1 MKLQKAD
8 QRGQYAVDPAQLL
21 AQLNPQQR
29 QAVICTEGPLLVLA
43 GAGSGK
49 TRVLTYRIAY
59 LIAKGVAPQHI
70 LALTFTNKAAGEMRE
85 RVEQL
90 LSATIRLPWIGTF
103 HSIFARLLR
112 QQAEKLG
119 YTSAFTI
126 YDEQDS
132 RSVVRE
138 ILEHLRI
145 SPKEYSPE
153 RIAALISRAKNAM
166 ISWQEFTRKVRNPVE
181 EVAAQVYQLYEQRLR
196 QNNAMDFDD
205 LLLNMIHLLEHFP
218 DVLQHYQQQF
228 RYILVDEYQD
238 TNAAQFRVLS
248 LLAQSH
254 RNLCVVGDDAQSIYG
269 WRGADITNILEFQKH
284 FPDATVI
291 RLEQNYRSTQTI
303 LDAANAVI
311 QHNRHQL
318 KKKLWTE
325 HQQGEPITVLEAY
338 DERDEAEK
346 IIGFIEDEVRKG
358 RQYQEI
364 AVLYRI
370 NALSQVLEESFR
382 RRGIPYQIVSGLS
395 FYRRKEVKDTLA
407 YLRLLVNP
415 QDQSSL
421 LRVINEPNRGIGRKT
436 LEVVRQIAAQRRQP
450 LFTVLAEG
458 ATIDALGSRAKRA
471 IANFVDMVRFYQQQ
485 LQQAALP
492 EVARRYIE
500 ATGLLAYYQSKG
512 GEEAYEREQNIQRVL
527 DHIAEYAQQHPE
539 ATLEEYLQEM
549 ALVEALD
556 EADME
561 ADRVNMLTLHA
572 AKGLEFPVVCI
583 VAMEKSIFPLPRSYQ
598 EPRELEEERRLFY
611 VGITRAKQKLYLSYA
626 RYRFQ
631 RGQRLP
637 TLPSPFLQEIPEHLV
652 QFQSDRQT
660 ATTRRFGSERKS
672 SPPPDRSPYRTGMK
686 VKHPVFG
693 VGTILGKR
701 YAGDRE
707 ILVVSFRRQ
716 GIKSLVPEYARLEIL
731 RK

>member
-8 QRGQYAVDPAQLL
+8 QRGQYAIDPEQLL
-21 AQLNPQQR
+21 VQLNPQQR
-29 QAVICTEGPLLVLA
+29 QAVVCTEGPLLVLA

-59 LIAKGVAPQHI
+59 LIAQGVAPQHI

-90 LSATIRLPWIGTF
+90 LSAAIRLPWIGTF

-138 ILEHLRI
+138 ILDHLRI

-166 ISWQEFTRKVRNPVE
+166 ISWQEFARKVRNPVE

-228 RYILVDEYQD
+228 QYILVDEYQD

-421 LRVINEPNRGIGRKT
+421 LRIINEPNRGIGRKT

-485 LQQAALP
+485 LQQTALP

-512 GEEAYEREQNIQRVL
+512 SEEAYEREQNIQRVL

-549 ALVEALD
+549 ALVESLD

-598 EPRELEEERRLFY
+598 EPKELEEERRLFY
-611 VGITRAKQKLYLSYA
+611 VGITRAKHKLYLSYA

-660 ATTRRFGSERKS
+660 ATARRFGSERKS

>member
-8 QRGQYAVDPAQLL
+8 QRGQYAIDPEQLL

-29 QAVICTEGPLLVLA
+29 QAVVCTEGPLLVLA

-59 LIAKGVAPQHI
+59 LIAQGVAPQHI

-90 LSATIRLPWIGTF
+90 LSAAIRLPWIGTF

-138 ILEHLRI
+138 ILDHLRI

-166 ISWQEFTRKVRNPVE
+166 ISWQEFARKVRNPVE

-228 RYILVDEYQD
+228 QYILVDEYQD

-421 LRVINEPNRGIGRKT
+421 LRIINEPNRGIGRKT

-485 LQQAALP
+485 LQQTALP

-512 GEEAYEREQNIQRVL
+512 SEEAYEREQNIQRVL

-549 ALVEALD
+549 ALVESLD

-598 EPRELEEERRLFY
+598 EPKELEEERRLFY
-611 VGITRAKQKLYLSYA
+611 VGITRAKHKLYLSYA

-660 ATTRRFGSERKS
+660 ATARRFGSERKS

>member
-8 QRGQYAVDPAQLL
+8 QREQYAIDPEQLL

-29 QAVICTEGPLLVLA
+29 QAVVCTEGPLLVLA

-59 LIAKGVAPQHI
+59 LIAQGVAPQHI

-90 LSATIRLPWIGTF
+90 LSAAIRLPWIGTF

-138 ILEHLRI
+138 ILDHLRI

-166 ISWQEFTRKVRNPVE
+166 ISWQEFARKVRNPVE

-228 RYILVDEYQD
+228 QYILVDEYQD

-421 LRVINEPNRGIGRKT
+421 LRIINEPNRGIGRKT

-485 LQQAALP
+485 LQQTALP

-549 ALVEALD
+549 ALVESLD

-598 EPRELEEERRLFY
+598 EPKELEEERRLFY
-611 VGITRAKQKLYLSYA
+611 VGITRAKHKLYLSYA

-660 ATTRRFGSERKS
+660 ATARRFGSERKS